1 MTDWHSHSLSL
12 SLSLSLSQ
20 SPSLNLPLS
29 ISRTGTLKV
38 GDKVLAINGESL
50 YNKTVS
56 DAVIILQAAGDVVT
70 LKISKSTKRPR
81 ESPPQTTNLVNNN
94 YCIVVN

>member
-1 MTDWHSHSLSL
+1 MTDWLSL
-12 SLSLSLSQ
+12 SLSLSLS
-20 SPSLNLPLS
+20 N
-29 ISRTGTLKV
+29 SRTGTLKV

-56 DAVIILQAAGDVVT
+56 DAVKILQAAGDVVT

-81 ESPPQTTNLVNNN
+81 ESPPPPKPLTLLIIITVL
-94 YCIVVN
+94 